1 MSDQRVYNFSAGP
14 SMLPLPVLERA
25 GSEITNYRG
34 SGMSVM
40 EMSHRSKVFL
50 QIFQEAQ
57 DKLRRIMNVP
67 DGYKILFLQT
77 GASGQFSMIPL
88 NLISKTG
95 KADYA
100 VTGNFSNLAYQEAK
114 KYGQINLAAS
124 SEDKNHSYIPTQD
137 QLKLDPQASY
147 FYYCANNTVFGTEW
161 GYVPETGE
169 VPLVCDMSSDILSMP
184 VDVSK
189 YGIIYAGAQ
198 KNMAPAGLT
207 VVIIREDLAG
217 HELPYTPLMMNY
229 KTMIDKDSMY
239 NTPPCWCI
247 YMLGLNL
254 DWIEEQGGL
263 EGMKKLRD
271 LRSSMLYDTI
281 DSSRLF
287 HCHAEKGS
295 RSGMNVTF
303 RTGDEA
309 LDAKFIAEAAQAG
322 FVNLKGHRKTGGMR
336 ASIYNAMPVEG
347 VEKLRTLRSSM
358 LYDTLDSSRLFRCH
372 AEKGS
377 RSGMNVTFRTGDEA
391 LDAKFVAEAAEAG
404 FVNLKG
410 HRKTGGMRASI
421 YNAMPVEGVE
431 RLCQFIR
438 EFDRNN

>member
-1 MSDQRVYNFSAGP
+1 MGKERVYNFSAGP
-14 SMLPLPVLERA
+14 SMLPLEVLERA
-25 GSEITNYRG
+25 GSEITNYEG

-40 EMSHRSKVFL
+40 EMSHRSKVF
-50 QIFQEAQ
+50 QKIFDDTQA
-57 DKLRRIMNVP
+57 KFRRLFHVP
-67 DGYKILFLQT
+67 DGYHILFLQG
-77 GASGQFSMIPL
+77 GASTQFAAAPM
-88 NLISKTG
+88 NLIGAAG

-100 VTGNFSNLAYQEAK
+100 VTGNFSSIAYKEAK
-114 KYGQINLAAS
+114 KYGAIHLAAS
-124 SEDKNHSYIPTQD
+124 SEDRNHTYIPAQD
-137 QLKLDPQASY
+137 QLELDPEASY
-147 FYYCANNTVFGTEW
+147 FYYCANNTIYGTEW
-161 GYVPETGE
+161 QYVPDTGR
-169 VPLVCDMSSDILSMP
+169 VPIVCDMSSDILSRP

-189 YGIIYAGAQ
+189 YGVIFAGAQ

-207 VVIIREDLAG
+207 VVIVKKELAG
-217 HELPYTPLMMNY
+217 RELPYTPLMLSY

-247 YMLGLNL
+247 YMLGLTL
-254 DWIEEQGGL
+254 DWVEEQGGV
-263 EGMKKLRD
+263 EGM
-271 LRSSMLYDTI
+271 
-281 DSSRLF
+281 
-287 HCHAEKGS
+287 
-295 RSGMNVTF
+295 
-303 RTGDEA
+303 
-309 LDAKFIAEAAQAG
+309 
-322 FVNLKGHRKTGGMR
+322 
-336 ASIYNAMPVEG
+336 
-347 VEKLRTLRSSM
+347 EKLRTLRSSM

>member
-295 RSGMNVTF
+295 RSGMNVTC

-309 LDAKFIAEAAQAG
+309 LDAKFIAEATQAG

-347 VEKLRTLRSSM
+347 VEKLCG
-358 LYDTLDSSRLFRCH
+358 FI
-372 AEKGS
+372 K
-377 RSGMNVTFRTGDEA
+377 TFD
-391 LDAKFVAEAAEAG
+391 
-404 FVNLKG
+404 
-410 HRKTGGMRASI
+410 
-421 YNAMPVEGVE
+421 
-431 RLCQFIR
+431 Q
-438 EFDRNN
+438 NN